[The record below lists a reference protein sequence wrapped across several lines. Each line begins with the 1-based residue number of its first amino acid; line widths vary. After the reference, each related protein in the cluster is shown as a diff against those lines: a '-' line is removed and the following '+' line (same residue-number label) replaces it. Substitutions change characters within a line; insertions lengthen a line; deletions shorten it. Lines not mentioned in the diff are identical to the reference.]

1 MAILLAVGAAL
12 GWGAA
17 DFFGGTATRATPV
30 FVIVALSEFGG
41 LLVLVPVL
49 VARGVPLPSNPRL
62 WLACLAGVAITVEL
76 GLIYFAL
83 SRGEAFITAAVGALG
98 AAIAVTAGLV
108 GGDPLDATIAS
119 GLLCA
124 LIGGGVSAW
133 SSEVGASRRAALRS
147 AATCAGAAVAVAT
160 MLTSFHAA
168 GRVDPYWATA
178 VEHASTTLSAGL
190 VALVASG
197 EALRRR
203 LPGRGQLV
211 PLALIALGG
220 TGGDLAY
227 AAAGRHGALSV
238 VSAVSSLYPVTTI
251 ALGVMIQRRRPG
263 RVQALG
269 IALALIGAAL
279 LGAAT
284 G

>member
-1 MAILLAVGAAL
+1 
-12 GWGAA
+12 
-17 DFFGGTATRATPV
+17 
-30 FVIVALSEFGG
+30 
-41 LLVLVPVL
+41 
-49 VARGVPLPSNPRL
+49 
-62 WLACLAGVAITVEL
+62 
-76 GLIYFAL
+76 
-83 SRGEAFITAAVGALG
+83 
-98 AAIAVTAGLV
+98 
-108 GGDPLDATIAS
+108 
-119 GLLCA
+119 
-124 LIGGGVSAW
+124 
-133 SSEVGASRRAALRS
+133 
-147 AATCAGAAVAVAT
+147 
-160 MLTSFHAA
+160 MLTSLHAA

-211 PLALIALGG
+211 PMALIALGG
-220 TGGDLAY
+220 SAGDLAY

-269 IALALIGAAL
+269 IVIALAGAVL